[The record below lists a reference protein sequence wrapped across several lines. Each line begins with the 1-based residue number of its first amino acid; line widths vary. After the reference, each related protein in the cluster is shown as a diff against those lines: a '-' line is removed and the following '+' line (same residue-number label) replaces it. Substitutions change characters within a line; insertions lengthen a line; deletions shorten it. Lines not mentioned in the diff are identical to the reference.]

1 MNERG
6 LLNQIIN
13 SMRMNQQQGAFGNV
27 TDNEMTMFSGNPMN
41 GAVVGGNVGNVTNNE
56 VARFIANPVDTT
68 NAIASMRAANNTGGA
83 VGNTSD
89 TEASLSNMMAG
100 GVSNPMPRINE
111 MRNNLA
117 TAGSVGNASDNEV
130 DIMINRLNEIKAMGQ
145 KGILTDDL
153 KQEAMFIQKNLPPIE
168 VMPPDI
174 DDLNLSPEALR
185 ELLNV
190 IENPNFRGFPMRGG
204 R

>member
-1 MNERG
+1 MNEE
-6 LLNQIIN
+6 LLAQIVN
-13 SMRMNQQQGAFGNV
+13 NMRMNQPQGPVGNV
-27 TDNEMTMFSGNPMN
+27 SDTEMSMFSGNPMN
-41 GAVVGGNVGNVTNNE
+41 GAVAGGNVGNVTNNE
-56 VARFIANPVDTT
+56 VARFIANPVDNT

-89 TEASLSNMMAG
+89 TEASLFNMVAG

-117 TAGSVGNASDNEV
+117 TAGSVGNASNREADFF
-130 DIMINRLNEIKAMGQ
+130 NRLNELKEIGQ
-145 KGILTDDL
+145 NRILTDGE
-153 KQEAMFIQKNLPPIE
+153 KQEAMFIQKMLPPVE

-185 ELLNV
+185 ELLKV